1 MEIIRTR
8 ELEIEF
14 SDIDR
19 GECFSPVGSDLIYMK
34 TILGMNYMQDEDIN
48 AVELTDGT
56 FEYFEDNRLVNKV
69 KCQLIVK

>member
-8 ELEIEF
+8 DLEIEF

-19 GECFSPVGSDLIYMK
+19 GECFSPVGSNLIYMK
-34 TILGMNYMQDEDIN
+34 TVLGLNLEQEDVN

-56 FEYFEDNRLVNKV
+56 LEHFAANRLVNKV